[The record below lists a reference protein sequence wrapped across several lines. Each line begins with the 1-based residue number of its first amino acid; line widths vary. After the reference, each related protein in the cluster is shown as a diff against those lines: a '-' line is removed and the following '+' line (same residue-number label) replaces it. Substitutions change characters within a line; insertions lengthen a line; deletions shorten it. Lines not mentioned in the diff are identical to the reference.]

1 MWKGFFMLSKALCGL
16 LLLSGV
22 AGATSAQALTLTPSS
37 NIAAGF
43 EWSVDTATRTIAIT
57 EYWNPGVGRARIKF
71 DGLEGGDGWS
81 IYKIVHNDTGKTWK
95 NFEHEL
101 FNSDGSQ
108 SDDFDGLS
116 FDQGGPI
123 ERNAS
128 KFSILTVD
136 ELATR
141 DFLQWSGMPYTN
153 SGEFAVFEY
162 GIRDNAGSNSP
173 FFLGQASNVPEP
185 ATWAMLIVG
194 FGLVGFSARRRA
206 SAAGRKVVA

>member
-1 MWKGFFMLSKALCGL
+1 MVSKALCGL
-16 LLLSGV
+16 LLLSG
-22 AGATSAQALTLTPSS
+22 AAAATSANAVTLTPSA

-43 EWSVDTATRTIAIT
+43 EWSVDVATRTIAI
-57 EYWNPGVGRARIKF
+57 EEIWNPGVKSARIKF
-71 DGLEGGDGWS
+71 EGLQGGAGWS
-81 IYKIVHNDTGKTWK
+81 IYKIVHNDTGNNWK
-95 NFEHEL
+95 YFNNEL
-101 FNSDGSQ
+101 FNGDGTR

-141 DFLQWSGMPYTN
+141 DFLQWKGMPYTN
-153 SGEFAVFEY
+153 SGDFVVFEY

-173 FFLGQASNVPEP
+173 FFLQQTAVPEP
-185 ATWAMLIVG
+185 GTWTMLIVG
-194 FGLVGFSARRRA
+194 FGLVGVSARRRA
-206 SAAGRKVVA
+206 GAARKVVA